1 MSENIQE
8 PTLENQQLSEEE
20 IQEKKEV
27 IKAFYEEE
35 IPFLKLRAEYEE
47 LVTRIETA
55 RFDRTVQSLQM
66 AQMMAPPPEMQE
78 QMREQ
83 MEEKNPPNFKTD
95 TQKTPK
101 TSKPKGKRTLKKA

>member
-78 QMREQ
+78 QMRKQ
-83 MEEKNPPNFKTD
+83 EEAKTQKNPE
-95 TQKTPK
+95 
-101 TSKPKGKRTLKKA
+101 TSKSKDKRNLKKA

>member
-55 RFDRTVQSLQM
+55 RFDRTVQQVQM

-78 QMREQ
+78 QMQEQ
-83 MEEKNPPNFKTD
+83 MRKQEETQ
-95 TQKTPK
+95 TQKNPK
-101 TSKPKGKRTLKKA
+101 TSKSKAKRTLKKA

>member
-1 MSENIQE
+1 MSENVQE

-27 IKAFYEEE
+27 IKAFYEDE
-35 IPFLKLRAEYEE
+35 IPFLKLKTEYEE
-47 LVTRIETA
+47 LVTRMETA
-55 RFDRTVQSLQM
+55 RFDRTVQQIQM
-66 AQMMAPPPEMQE
+66 AQMMAPPPEME
-78 QMREQ
+78 EKMREQ
-83 MEEKNPPNFKTD
+83 MGEAD

>member
-55 RFDRTVQSLQM
+55 RFDRTVQQVQM

-78 QMREQ
+78 QMRKQ
-83 MEEKNPPNFKTD
+83 EEAE
-95 TQKTPK
+95 TQKNPK
-101 TSKPKGKRTLKKA
+101 TSESKGKRTLKKA

>member
-1 MSENIQE
+1 MSENVQE

-27 IKAFYEEE
+27 IKAFYEDE

-47 LVTRIETA
+47 LITRIETA
-55 RFDRTVQSLQM
+55 RFDRTVQQIQM

-83 MEEKNPPNFKTD
+83 MGEAD

>member
-47 LVTRIETA
+47 LITKIETA
-55 RFDRTVQSLQM
+55 RFDRTVQQIQM

-78 QMREQ
+78 QMHNKENAKS
-83 MEEKNPPNFKTD
+83 ESTKT
-95 TQKTPK
+95 KK
-101 TSKPKGKRTLKKA
+101 SKRTLKKA